1 METQEFRVMIQLTL
15 DVDINKTK
23 EDVKNLVNAYIINE
37 KCEHIDVMMKD
48 IIEVKDES
56 EIYQTEVVFHSCEH
70 CNNRRMCAREDNC
83 YYKFKHENDDDEM
96 PPL

>member
-1 METQEFRVMIQLTL
+1 MIQLTL

-48 IIEVKDES
+48 IIEIRDES
-56 EIYQTEVVFHSCEH
+56 EIYQTEVVLI
-70 CNNRRMCAREDNC
+70 NQ
-83 YYKFKHENDDDEM
+83 
-96 PPL
+96 L

>member
-1 METQEFRVMIQLTL
+1 METQEIRVLIQLTL

-23 EDVKNLVNAYIINE
+23 EDVKNLINAYIINE

-48 IIEVKDES
+48 IIEVRDES
-56 EIYQTEVVFHSCEH
+56 EIYKT
-70 CNNRRMCAREDNC
+70 NEDN
-83 YYKFKHENDDDEM
+83 DEV

>member
-1 METQEFRVMIQLTL
+1 MTQEVRVLIQLTL

-48 IIEVKDES
+48 IIEVQNES
-56 EIYQTEVVFHSCEH
+56 EIYETEPSFIPCASCH
-70 CNNRRMCAREDNC
+70 TFKMCLRQKDC
-83 YYKFKHENDDDEM
+83 YIDFNTR
-96 PPL
+96 P

>member
-48 IIEVKDES
+48 IIEVQDES
-56 EIYQTEVVFHSCEH
+56 EIYGD
-70 CNNRRMCAREDNC
+70 DNG
-83 YYKFKHENDDDEM
+83 YFNLKGR
-96 PPL
+96 L

>member
-15 DVDINKTK
+15 NVDINKTK

-48 IIEVKDES
+48 IIEIKP
-56 EIYQTEVVFHSCEH
+56 YKTEVVFHPCEH
-70 CNNRRMCAREDNC
+70 CGTFKMCKGENGC
-83 YYKFKHENDDDEM
+83 YLEYKKQTIKKK
-96 PPL
+96 

>member
-1 METQEFRVMIQLTL
+1 MIQLTL

-48 IIEVKDES
+48 IMEIREES
-56 EIYQTEVVFHSCEH
+56 EIYGTE
-70 CNNRRMCAREDNC
+70 
-83 YYKFKHENDDDEM
+83 
-96 PPL
+96 

>member
-1 METQEFRVMIQLTL
+1 METQEFRVLIQLTL

-23 EDVKNLVNAYIINE
+23 EDVKNLINAYIINE

-48 IIEVKDES
+48 IIEVRDES
-56 EIYQTEVVFHSCEH
+56 EIYKT
-70 CNNRRMCAREDNC
+70 NEDN
-83 YYKFKHENDDDEM
+83 DEV

>member
-15 DVDINKTK
+15 NVDINKTK

-48 IIEVKDES
+48 IIEVRDES
-56 EIYQTEVVFHSCEH
+56 EIYG
-70 CNNRRMCAREDNC
+70 N
-83 YYKFKHENDDDEM
+83 K
-96 PPL
+96 